1 MSISSVHICSTELLW
16 NPPLSLPLS
25 LSFSLS
31 SLSLFPLTE
40 VKELEAKRDAIAIED
55 EEKVTN
61 YYRIR
66 QQLQK
71 LEREMTTH
79 ITKPV
84 YCVPFLQPGRLVK
97 VEHNDEDFGWGAV
110 VNFQKKANQKVCELV
125 LNSWEGAW
133 DLQ

>member
-1 MSISSVHICSTELLW
+1 MRLF
-16 NPPLSLPLS
+16 LSPSLS
-25 LSFSLS
+25 LSFSS
-31 SLSLFPLTE
+31 FLTE

-71 LEREMTTH
+71 LEKEMQTH
-79 ITKPV
+79 ITKPI

-110 VNFQKKANQKVCELV
+110 VNFQKKANQKVYNLSFFTQW
-125 LNSWEGAW
+125 NMY
-133 DLQ
+133 